1 MPATIYI
8 HGFTRS
14 ADADG
19 ELAPDFPA
27 RPTKPR
33 APALAPAPEDVVL
46 QTLRESALPEID
58 DSLAAF
64 ASMTAPLIELA
75 RRGAKPDRIGIIVGT
90 TTAGLGAVI
99 ERLRAA
105 SAGTPPAPEAW
116 LPMAIGRMA
125 EALAQ
130 AYGIGGPAY
139 VMSTACT
146 AGAKAIA
153 EGARL
158 LRSGQVDAV
167 VAGGMDFLNDLTAS
181 GFAALGA
188 VSPTEARPFAAS
200 RSGLRLGAGG
210 GFVVMSRSPTLWAEG
225 PASQLILAGWAE
237 TSDAHH
243 ISAPDPQGKEAERAM
258 RLAIERAGFTPSMID
273 FAVLHGTAT
282 AQNDPMEAKAV
293 HAVLGDKTPCASL
306 KGVVGH
312 QLAGAGAYG
321 AVAALE
327 MLART
332 NDEGSTP
339 LPANFRAGESLDPKI
354 ADSSPIALTR
364 ADRPMRQAVG
374 RVLVNAFAFG
384 GSNAALVFASTAK
397 TAPVAQI
404 AEPPSS
410 PALPADAA
418 RFLAQ
423 RAPMQMID
431 EALEVFEAGAASR
444 TVIRADNLLCRED
457 GRFPALGLIEV
468 MAQTIGI
475 YAGHRWLSS
484 GKTPEAGLLLGTRK
498 MMLAESDLPIGAELY
513 CRVEKTF
520 ESDEGLWQFACVVWW
535 TNAPDALHEPEAQSP
550 HGRQIGSA
558 MLTVF
563 NPPPGYFENRQ
574 ESAAKPNRQA
584 SS

>member
-8 HGFTRS
+8 HGFTRT

-33 APALAPAPEDVVL
+33 APALAPAPRDVVL
-46 QTLRESALPEID
+46 KALRASGLPVID
-58 DSLAAF
+58 DSIAAF

-75 RRGAKPDRIGIIVGT
+75 RLGAKPERIGIIVGT
-90 TTAGLGAVI
+90 ATAGLSAVI

-105 SAGTPPAPEAW
+105 PDGKTIAPEGW
-116 LPMAIGRMA
+116 QPMAIGRMA

-158 LRSGQVDAV
+158 LRSGEVDAV

-188 VSPTEARPFAAS
+188 VSPTEAKPFAAS
-200 RSGLRLGAGG
+200 RNGLRLGAGG
-210 GFVVMSRSPTLWAEG
+210 GFVVMSRSPTLSAES
-225 PASQLILAGWAE
+225 PASRLILAGWAE

-258 RLAIERAGFTPSMID
+258 RLAIERAGLTPSMID

-282 AQNDPMEAKAV
+282 AHNDPMEAKAV

-321 AVAALE
+321 AAVALE

-332 NDEGSTP
+332 NNDGSTP
-339 LPANFRAGESLDPKI
+339 LPINFRAGDSLDPAI
-354 ADSSPIALTR
+354 AASSPIALTSEE
-364 ADRPMRQAVG
+364 RPLRQAVF

-384 GSNAALVFASTAK
+384 GSNAALVFASTAP
-397 TAPVAQI
+397 TAPET
-404 AEPPSS
+404 AETIDC

-418 RFLAQ
+418 LFLAQ
-423 RAPMQMID
+423 RPPMQMID

-475 YAGHRWLSS
+475 YAGRRWLSS
-484 GKTPEAGLLLGTRK
+484 GKSPEAGLLLGTRK
-498 MMLAESDLPIGAELY
+498 MMLAESELPVGAELY

-535 TNAPDALHEPEAQSP
+535 TNAPDAPDESDEQHP
-550 HGRQIGSA
+550 HGREIGSA

-574 ESAAKPNRQA
+574 APAGQA
-584 SS
+584 RSRAMS